1 MDQAALRAVL
11 GERDR
16 SLGIAGTA
24 VREGDHVFDASQR
37 RGAGRRRRGAG
48 RRRRGAGRRQR
59 DGRRGRAGR
68 RGRGGGHG
76 TKWRRASKL
85 HGISFVNDHGAPV
98 DVHLPVHLHV
108 TQGYAAGPGARG
120 LQLCVLWRCGAQ
132 PEGRTAATPR
142 HGPWWPSRSLLSEL
156 ACREVGH
163 SVAEQG
169 HALVVC
175 GVERSFRSAYL
186 VPGWSKCT
194 SLGECDQSAA
204 AASLWQSRVE
214 GLSLPWPRQPGASD
228 RAS

>member
-1 MDQAALRAVL
+1 MAARGWA
-11 GERDR
+11 
-16 SLGIAGTA
+16 A
-24 VREGDHVFDASQR
+24 REGRRARNEMASSKQASWHLLCER
-37 RGAGRRRRGAG
+37 PR
-48 RRRRGAGRRQR
+48 
-59 DGRRGRAGR
+59 RAGR
-68 RGRGGGHG
+68 RPSPRTPACH
-76 TKWRRASKL
+76 TRARC
-85 HGISFVNDHGAPV
+85 
-98 DVHLPVHLHV
+98 
-108 TQGYAAGPGARG
+108 AGCGARG

-163 SVAEQG
+163 SVAEHG

>member
-1 MDQAALRAVL
+1 MDQAALRAIL

-16 SLGIAGTA
+16 SLGIVGTA
-24 VREGDHVFDASQR
+24 VRERDYVFDAS
-37 RGAGRRRRGAG
+37 RRRGAG
-48 RRRRGAGRRQR
+48 WQRG
-59 DGRRGRAGR
+59 AGR

-142 HGPWWPSRSLLSEL
+142 HGPWWPSQSLLSEL

-163 SVAEQG
+163 SVVEHG

-175 GVERSFRSAYL
+175 GVERYL
-186 VPGWSKCT
+186 FVPGWSKCT

-204 AASLWQSRVE
+204 AASLWHSRSE